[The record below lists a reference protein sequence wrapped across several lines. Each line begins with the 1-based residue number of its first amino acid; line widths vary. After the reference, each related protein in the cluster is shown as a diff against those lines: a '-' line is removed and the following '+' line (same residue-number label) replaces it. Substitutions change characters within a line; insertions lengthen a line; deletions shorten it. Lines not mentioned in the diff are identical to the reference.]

1 MQCLPQHPN
10 IITLKDVFED
20 HAAVYLVMELCE
32 GGELFDQIFKRDHYP
47 KKEAAS
53 LIRIIVEVI
62 QTCHAYGI
70 MHKDLKPENMLFVNK
85 GCEKSQLKVID
96 FGNSVFFK
104 LGEKLCDV
112 VESPSYVAPKVLH
125 MNYGPEADIWSVG
138 VILYTMLCGSF
149 PFGTNP
155 NQILHK
161 TLEFEDDPW
170 PMVSESAKE
179 LVKLMLD
186 RNPKTRYTTK
196 QVLSHPWLQKT

>member
-1 MQCLPQHPN
+1 
-10 IITLKDVFED
+10 
-20 HAAVYLVMELCE
+20 
-32 GGELFDQIFKRDHYP
+32 
-47 KKEAAS
+47 
-53 LIRIIVEVI
+53 
-62 QTCHAYGI
+62 
-70 MHKDLKPENMLFVNK
+70 MHRDLKLENMLFANK

-104 LGEKLCDV
+104 LGEKFCDV
-112 VESPSYVAPKVLH
+112 VGSPSYVAPEVLR
-125 MNYGPEADIWSVG
+125 MNYGLYGVPDIWSAG

-179 LVKLMLD
+179 LMKLILD
-186 RNPKTRYTTK
+186 RNPKTWYTTK